1 MLSVKS
7 RSKKLQDC
15 KIDVKS
21 GEKHALQDVLKQIS
35 KQNKGISTYRLR
47 LTYKKDDKH
56 IPIMEDSFFK
66 NTDSNLQL
74 YVKDLGPQ
82 ISWRL
87 VFFIEYLGPIL
98 VHSLLYYFSTIETAR
113 IKLNYSPNNYDPNLN
128 QIAFLLILGH
138 YIKREL
144 ETLFLHRF
152 TLATMPL
159 FNVFKNSFHYWI
171 LNGAIG
177 LGYFGFGFVLSDEKL
192 SWIYNGLGQINLSTL
207 IGLFVL
213 SETWNFYMHLK
224 LRIYGD
230 QQRAKG
236 NTTKR
241 VPINEGL
248 FKYLVAPNYTF
259 EVLSWVWFT
268 VIFKF
273 NIFAVVFLLV
283 STTQMYLWAIKKN
296 KKYGTKRAF
305 LIPFIF

>member
-1 MLSVKS
+1 MISVKS

-35 KQNKGISTYRLR
+35 KQNKGISIYRLR

-66 NTDSNLQL
+66 STDSNLQL

>member
-1 MLSVKS
+1 MISVKS

-35 KQNKGISTYRLR
+35 KQNKGISIYRLR

-66 NTDSNLQL
+66 STDSNLQL

-192 SWIYNGLGQINLSTL
+192 SWIYNALGQINLSTL